1 MISYKPDIPASSLS
15 LSLSLSLLYT
25 QRYTHTLSLSL
36 LYLLT
41 SGGGVLF
48 EELTAF
54 DEALLAL
61 ASGDEECD
69 DDGDD
74 CELRVKSRTDS
85 EFDIPGFL
93 LASV

>member
-1 MISYKPDIPASSLS
+1 MVAGEIEEAGGRGRGITDVDVE
-15 LSLSLSLLYT
+15 
-25 QRYTHTLSLSL
+25 RGG
-36 LYLLT
+36 

>member
-1 MISYKPDIPASSLS
+1 MNSYKPDIPA
-15 LSLSLSLLYT
+15 LSLSLSLL
-25 QRYTHTLSLSL
+25 YTHTLSLSL
-36 LYLLT
+36 LYSLT

-54 DEALLAL
+54 DEELLAL